1 MTLFC
6 FLLCLWGECVA
17 LRNLILGE
25 CELEQYTLQL
35 VQPQDVSEQHVMTFT
50 NSADLLSVSGAH
62 MQALLGKHAHTRT
75 YIPMQKYTNRHAHT
89 HMLIVHAQRFLVSP
103 PPSRRPSS
111 RRR

>member
-62 MQALLGKHAHTRT
+62 MQALLGKHAHTHIHTNAKVHKQACTYAHART
-75 YIPMQKYTNRHAHT
+75 HA
-89 HMLIVHAQRFLVSP
+89 
-103 PPSRRPSS
+103 
-111 RRR
+111 